1 MAPSALAHFHVGHGS
16 EVLAPKGEET
26 PRQGGAS
33 LQTLRPLN
41 PGLYFGRFILIFRRE
56 ACNTWA
62 HDPSLPVALGKP
74 LILRAPG
81 TCPHWTHVTRD
92 YMDAREKVQ
101 N

>member
-1 MAPSALAHFHVGHGS
+1 MWDTALKFLPQRKRRLQGKEGFG
-16 EVLAPKGEET
+16 VL
-26 PRQGGAS
+26 AS

-41 PGLYFGRFILIFRRE
+41 PGLYFGCFILIFTRE

-92 YMDAREKVQ
+92 YVDAREKVQ